1 MPGTSRFFS
10 LNSVFIFSIHNLY
23 YLYIPP
29 ATSVLVWNAL
39 PPLLQNV
46 LWHGTPD
53 PLRCRCGPSFGAG
66 DVVGCGLDY
75 SVGGDA
81 ADIFFTLNG
90 ELLNGGSAA
99 FRGVRG
105 TFYPTVGVDSACP
118 VQINLGG
125 EPFRFDL
132 AAALREGG
140 QEATAREVSGVD

>member
-1 MPGTSRFFS
+1 R
-10 LNSVFIFSIHNLY
+10 
-23 YLYIPP
+23 
-29 ATSVLVWNAL
+29 
-39 PPLLQNV
+39 
-46 LWHGTPD
+46 
-53 PLRCRCGPSFGAG
+53 RCGPSFGAG

-118 VQINLGG
+118 VRINLGG

-132 AAALREGG
+132 AAALRQGG
-140 QEATAREVSGVD
+140 QEATARESVAQHEPK

>member
-1 MPGTSRFFS
+1 
-10 LNSVFIFSIHNLY
+10 
-23 YLYIPP
+23 
-29 ATSVLVWNAL
+29 
-39 PPLLQNV
+39 
-46 LWHGTPD
+46 
-53 PLRCRCGPSFGAG
+53 GPSFGAG

-90 ELLNGGSAA
+90 ELLNGGSPA

-118 VQINLGG
+118 VRINLGG

-132 AAALREGG
+132 AAAL
-140 QEATAREVSGVD
+140 